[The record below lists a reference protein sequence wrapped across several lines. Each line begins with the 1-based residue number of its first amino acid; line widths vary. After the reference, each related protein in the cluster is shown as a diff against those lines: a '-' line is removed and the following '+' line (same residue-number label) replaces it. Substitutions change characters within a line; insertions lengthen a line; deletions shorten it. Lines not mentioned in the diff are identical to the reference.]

1 MKKIKRAVSKT
12 LYPGEYFVTAK
23 DEIILTI
30 LGSCIS
36 VCLYDEV
43 NKISGINHFMLPES
57 RRSGEISNSN
67 QFYNDLYEN
76 PSLRYGSYSMELLI
90 NEMLKLGGQ
99 KKYMLAKVFGGGNV
113 LSHKESFTRILSIT
127 ISPGVLFKS
136 SSSFAIGGSSI

>member
-1 MKKIKRAVSKT
+1 M
-12 LYPGEYFVTAK
+12 
-23 DEIILTI
+23 
-30 LGSCIS
+30 
-36 VCLYDEV
+36 YDEV

-113 LSHKESFTRILSIT
+113 LKHNKKIKTVGENNINFILNFLTIENIEITSKSLGGNYGRKLYYTTKELINMKPI
-127 ISPGVLFKS
+127 
-136 SSSFAIGGSSI
+136 